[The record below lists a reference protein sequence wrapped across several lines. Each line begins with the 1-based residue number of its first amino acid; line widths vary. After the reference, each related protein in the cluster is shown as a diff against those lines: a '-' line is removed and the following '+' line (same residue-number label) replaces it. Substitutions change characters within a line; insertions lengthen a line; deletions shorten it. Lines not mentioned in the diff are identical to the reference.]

1 MAVAQMCGAAVFT
14 PDAIRTNADCSSARG
29 PHLAIPRY
37 GGVVISPRFLLTLA
51 MATLATV
58 SGCRSDSPRRSDA
71 VVVAKP
77 AASPVVAPPSLLAS
91 LSAAAPAADPAVIAL
106 ALQASRCALGRRGP
120 DDAPASTRLAVIDY
134 SRPSTQQRLW
144 VFDLQEPRL
153 LYSEYVAHGRN
164 SGENLAT
171 RFSNRDGSLQSS
183 LGLFRTAETYDG
195 DNGYSLRMDGLEPG
209 FNDRARDRALVMH
222 GAWYVDPLQALK
234 QGRLGRSLG
243 CPALRPQV
251 AHAVIDSLKQ
261 GQLLFAYYPDR
272 EWLAHSRLLDCGES
286 ATAGEPGSSRV
297 HIPAR

>member
-1 MAVAQMCGAAVFT
+1 
-14 PDAIRTNADCSSARG
+14 
-29 PHLAIPRY
+29 
-37 GGVVISPRFLLTLA
+37 VISQRFLLIALV
-51 MATLATV
+51 TV
-58 SGCRSDSPRRSDA
+58 ALPGCRSDSPPRPVKVA
-71 VVVAKP
+71 VDNP
-77 AASPVVAPPSLLAS
+77 APTPATFSLLAA
-91 LSAAAPAADPAVIAL
+91 LSAAAPEADPAVLAL
-106 ALQASRCALGRRGP
+106 ALRARSCAI
-120 DDAPASTRLAVIDY
+120 DAAMTTRLAVIDY

-144 VFDLQEPRL
+144 VFDLQQPRL

-209 FNDRARDRALVMH
+209 INDRARDRALVMH

-251 AHAVIDSLKQ
+251 AHALIDSIKQ

-272 EWLAHSRLLDCGES
+272 DWLAHSRLLGCGAS
-286 ATAGEPGSSRV
+286 ATAGEPGSTGI
-297 HIPAR
+297 HITAH